1 MKAVAHACSA
11 DLGCAH
17 WSNGTDRRTFCCTM
31 PGMTMEVLGTL
42 VGAAIQ
48 GQIVASAH
56 TLKHCPTHNM
66 SADNLGNIS
75 GAEIIKS
82 PLHSQDYL
90 SHSVSVTMSGR
101 VPRCAKSRLQSWP
114 ENNSNCHPRS
124 SSNWSCGMCSRWF
137 SFAKYPGSEKA
148 AVNEK
153 ADCSKLSPYLQT
165 VYMF

>member
-1 MKAVAHACSA
+1 MKAVARACSA
-11 DLGCAH
+11 DLGCAN
-17 WSNGTDRRTFCCTM
+17 WSNATDGRTFCCTM

-56 TLKHCPTHNM
+56 TLKHCPTHNV
-66 SADNLGNIS
+66 SADNLGNSS

-90 SHSVSVTMSGR
+90 SHSVSVTIPGQ

-114 ENNSNCHPRS
+114 ENNSDCHPCS
-124 SSNWSCGMCSRWF
+124 SFNWSCGMCSRWF

-153 ADCSKLSPYLQT
+153 AVCSKLSPYLQT
-165 VYMF
+165 VHRF